1 MISFIAHFT
10 VAPENAAAFEELLD
24 HVVKMSNTEP
34 GVVYYGVAQSVE
46 DPTTYSVVEVY
57 RDQEAVAAHGQ
68 TAWVTESVPQFLSL
82 IDGLPD
88 IRQYVGPGTAPVA
101 AQFDDLS

>member
-1 MISFIAHFT
+1 MITFIAYFT
-10 VAPENAAAFEELLD
+10 VAPAKAAAFEELLD
-24 HVVKMSNTEP
+24 HVVEMSNTEP

-68 TAWVTESVPQFLSL
+68 TAWVGESVPQFLSL
-82 IDGLPD
+82 IEGLPD
-88 IRQYVGPGTAPVA
+88 IRQYVGRGTAPFA
-101 AQFDDLS
+101 AQFDDLP